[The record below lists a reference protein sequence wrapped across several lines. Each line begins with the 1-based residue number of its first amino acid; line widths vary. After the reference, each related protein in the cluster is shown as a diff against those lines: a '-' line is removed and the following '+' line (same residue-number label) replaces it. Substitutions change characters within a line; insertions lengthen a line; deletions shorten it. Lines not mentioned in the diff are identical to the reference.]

1 MDADNSMGFSLP
13 FASESYILFVGG
25 VCNSESQK
33 CYQKL
38 EGSAMLKTF
47 RFILIFLLTFNFSA
61 TLIGNEWANYY
72 FPDALGSYWVYEDQN
87 GDELTRY
94 AIEPEEIDGETY
106 RAFSYEPAL
115 EDWANYEYYVHPY
128 FYQIGDDWVAF
139 FVGRD
144 TENATKAVL
153 TQQMEEG
160 LAMARQMMAEQLP
173 PGVTVDF
180 SYTIETEAQDYF
192 YLFPTPATFNEEWT
206 AMQFNVVLTM
216 KVEIQGTDLQIP
228 GGEQVIPVSFAIV
241 ETGEVVGTETIET
254 DAGTFEDCLKIEY
267 QTETVM
273 DTSLPIETLQP
284 GMQQMDESFTT
295 LWLAPNVGIV
305 KFTHE
310 HEQSDEVRILEL
322 TQYEI
327 KSSSSEGE

>member
-1 MDADNSMGFSLP
+1 
-13 FASESYILFVGG
+13 
-25 VCNSESQK
+25 
-33 CYQKL
+33 
-38 EGSAMLKTF
+38 MLKKN
-47 RFILIFLLTFNFSA
+47 RSVLVLLLVFGCTT

-87 GDELTRY
+87 GDEFMRY

-106 RAFSYEPAL
+106 RAFSYEPVL
-115 EDWANYEYYVHPY
+115 EEWADYEYYVHPY
-128 FYQIGDDWVAF
+128 FYQIGEDWVAF

-153 TQQMEEG
+153 TQQLEEG
-160 LAMARQMMAEQLP
+160 LAMARQLMAEQLP

-180 SYTIETEAQDYF
+180 SYTIEPEAQDYF
-192 YLFPTPATFNEEWT
+192 YLLPTPATFNEEWT
-206 AMQFNVVLTM
+206 SMQLNVVLTM
-216 KVEIQGTDLQIP
+216 KVEIQSTALQVP
-228 GGEQVIPVSFAIV
+228 GGEQVIPISFAIV
-241 ETGEVVGTETIET
+241 ETGKVVGTETVET

-284 GMQQMDESFTT
+284 SMQQIDESFTT

-310 HEQSDEVRILEL
+310 YEQSDEVRSLEL
-322 TQYEI
+322 TQYEV
-327 KSSSSEGE
+327 KSRTLEAE